1 MRALSIRIPEDLKTK
16 AMHLARKKNMS
27 FNALVN
33 HWLQAAILQDE
44 TIEWMKRRLS
54 GKNPELLITEF
65 GHFLDR
71 TKPGPEPT
79 LDEIEQAMQD

>member
-1 MRALSIRIPEDLKTK
+1 
-16 AMHLARKKNMS
+16 MS

-54 GKNPELLITEF
+54 GKNPELLIAEF
-65 GHFLDR
+65 GRFLDT
-71 TKPGPEPT
+71 TKPGSEPT
-79 LDEIEQAMQD
+79 LDEIEQAMKE